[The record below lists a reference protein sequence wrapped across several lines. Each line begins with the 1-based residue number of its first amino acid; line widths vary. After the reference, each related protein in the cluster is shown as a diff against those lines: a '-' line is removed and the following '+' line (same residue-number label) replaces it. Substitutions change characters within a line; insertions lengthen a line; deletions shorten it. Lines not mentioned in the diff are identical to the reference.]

1 MREKRREFL
10 LSYWREP
17 PTAPPQWGTVAVKR
31 RKNLHCKKVHGTA
44 RHMYRCTCCTSRLV
58 KTTFGCLVV
67 RVQSSICCLGEDQVL
82 PALAPDF
89 GGQWSHSPSGAL
101 ITRLRGDGH
110 ENETVSN
117 SIPMQNGTKPS
128 QPLVQHCHTADMS
141 TSRSKHKE
149 GMQLPEKSPQ
159 KDDIHV
165 LTAQFNID
173 AILQGLEGEMI
184 PHMGGRDDMVC
195 EDGEPVDTTLIGDE
209 VEPTLMREADEFSQ
223 FEPTH
228 LASLLDRDSLLMS
241 MRPPV
246 TTGQESN
253 TQQLSPPATSAAQ
266 VPLSASMVATFP
278 ASVDRND
285 VLRGDLKVSEQVRPV
300 AEGFTECDEHHDEI
314 LAESSRESHAG
325 RTTRVQPMSS
335 EEYFSVGQGSE
346 LSIGDPLVSRQDTG
360 R

>member
-1 MREKRREFL
+1 M
-10 LSYWREP
+10 
-17 PTAPPQWGTVAVKR
+17 
-31 RKNLHCKKVHGTA
+31 
-44 RHMYRCTCCTSRLV
+44 
-58 KTTFGCLVV
+58 
-67 RVQSSICCLGEDQVL
+67 L
-82 PALAPDF
+82 PALAPHF
-89 GGQWSHSPSGAL
+89 GGRWSHSPSGGL

-110 ENETVSN
+110 ENETVSK
-117 SIPMQNGTKPS
+117 SIPMQNGTKSS

-141 TSRSKHKE
+141 PSRSKHKE
-149 GMQLPEKSPQ
+149 GMQLPEESPQ

-165 LTAQFNID
+165 LAAQFNID
-173 AILQGLEGEMI
+173 AILQGLEGEGEMI
-184 PHMGGRDDMVC
+184 PHMGGRDDLVC

-253 TQQLSPPATSAAQ
+253 TQQPSPPATSAAQ
-266 VPLSASMVATFP
+266 VPLSASMVATFS
-278 ASVDRND
+278 ASVDRDD
-285 VLRGDLKVSEQVRPV
+285 VLHGDLKVSEQVRPV

-314 LAESSRESHAG
+314 LAESSRETHAG